1 MLAELADEEV
11 DAAIPGLEPTD
22 TIKRIVTRDGR
33 RWVVETLDRTELATI
48 QTPQAFR
55 VSSLRRAH
63 AAQAEATDD
72 AALIEAM
79 GGTVV
84 VVAGELENLKLT
96 SPGDLELA
104 ERMLERR

>member
-1 MLAELADEEV
+1 MVA
-11 DAAIPGLEPTD
+11 
-22 TIKRIVTRDGR
+22 RDGR

-55 VSSLRRAH
+55 VKSLRRAH
-63 AAQAEATDD
+63 AAHAEATDD

-84 VVAGELENLKLT
+84 VVPGEQENLKLT

-104 ERMLERR
+104 ERMMERR